1 MKNTV
6 TITLDD
12 KKVQA
17 LKMYLSEKKTL
28 LDEQLSNYAEQ
39 LYGKVSTFA
48 KAFDARRPCRAGA
61 FATRHPVVQNVR
73 DFIDMTAKQQSADK
87 PKKAVAKLT
96 NQP

>member
-17 LKMYLSEKKTL
+17 LRMYLAEKKTS
-28 LDEQLSNYAEQ
+28 LDEQLSRYAEQ
-39 LYGKVSTFA
+39 LYGKIV
-48 KAFDARRPCRAGA
+48 P
-61 FATRHPVVQNVR
+61 QNVR
-73 DFIDMTAKQQSADK
+73 DFIDMTEKQQNAKKSK
-87 PKKAVAKLT
+87 PNAAKPT

>member
-17 LKMYLSEKKTL
+17 LKMYLSEKKTS

-39 LYGKVSTFA
+39 LYGKIV
-48 KAFDARRPCRAGA
+48 P
-61 FATRHPVVQNVR
+61 QNVR
-73 DFIDMTAKQQSADK
+73 DFIEMTARQQSSEK
-87 PKKAVAKLT
+87 PKKAAAKPT